1 MRSSLRYWVPLVAG
15 VACLIVS
22 KAVSPLIAY
31 VLIVVAF
38 ALVLDGATALFARAT
53 RTGRVSDNRQ

>member
-1 MRSSLRYWVPLVAG
+1 MRSSLRYWAPLAAG
-15 VACLIVS
+15 VVCLIVS
-22 KAVSPLIAY
+22 KSVSPLIAY

-53 RTGRVSDNRQ
+53 RAGRLSDNRQ